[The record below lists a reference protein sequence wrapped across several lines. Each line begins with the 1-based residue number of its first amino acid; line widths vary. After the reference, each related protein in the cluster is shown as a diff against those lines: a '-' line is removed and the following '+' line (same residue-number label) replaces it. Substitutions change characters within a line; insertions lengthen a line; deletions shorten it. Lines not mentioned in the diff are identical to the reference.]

1 MRSRLFVL
9 MRVHQRGAVLLLAMV
24 FTAMLAV
31 LATTL
36 MRVGTFEFRMAGN
49 QQFRLQAMQQ
59 AEAVAV
65 ELAQHQANF
74 PLQLAP
80 GDAICSAGL
89 IAAGCRLTATTLVAP
104 ASAAVPPGVVLGYS
118 VSRQEPELL
127 RDFPL
132 RESQSRVSGSGHFS
146 AALFE
151 VRVDIDGGATRLA
164 SASVVQGV
172 AIRLAAMD

>member
-31 LATTL
+31 LASTL

-65 ELAQHQANF
+65 ELARHQANF

-80 GDAICSAGL
+80 GDAICSAGV
-89 IAAGCRLTATTLVAP
+89 IAAGCRQTATTLVAP
-104 ASAAVPPGVVLGYS
+104 ASAAAPPGVVLGYS

-127 RDFPL
+127 RNFPL

-151 VRVDIDGGATRLA
+151 VQVDIDGGASRLA

-172 AIRLAAMD
+172 AIRLAAVD